1 MRYKVHDLS
10 VSLYNGMLTW
20 PSDPR
25 LRMRRVKEIESGSKA
40 NLSEIGMSA
49 HAGTHMDAPLHFLRK
64 GRGIDEIPV
73 EKFMVSCFVKEV
85 KGSSIVKEDLKNM
98 DYKKYRAIL
107 FKTNNSRQKLLYRKA
122 FYPSFVHLSLEAAE
136 ELVKKGIEMV
146 GIDYLSIEKY
156 QGDGNVHRTLLKNNV
171 LIIETLDLTKVKEG
185 EYTLIIAPLKIKKG
199 DGAPSRVL
207 LIEPKIL
214 LS

>member
-1 MRYKVHDLS
+1 MRYTIHDIS
-10 VSLYNGMLTW
+10 VPLFNGMLTW
-20 PSDPR
+20 PSDPK
-25 LRMRRVKEIESGSKA
+25 LRIRRVKEIGTGSKA

-85 KGSSIVKEDLKNM
+85 KGSSILKEDVKVV
-98 DYKKYRAIL
+98 DYKKYRAVL
-107 FKTNNSRQKLLYRKA
+107 FKTKNSRQRLLYRKT

-136 ELVKKGIEMV
+136 VLVKKGIEIV

-156 QGDGNVHRTLLKNNV
+156 QGDGSVHRTLLKNNV
-171 LIIETLDLTKVKEG
+171 VIIETLDLTKVKEG
-185 EYTLIIAPLKIKKG
+185 GYTLIIAPLKIKKG
-199 DGAPSRVL
+199 DGAPSRAL